1 MDNYA
6 IAENFSLLSKLM
18 DIHGDN
24 SFKARIYGA
33 AAFNIEKL
41 PNQLADTP
49 AEKIA
54 SIKGIGDS
62 TAKKI
67 AEMLETGKLGVLSE
81 YIEKTP
87 PGVIEMLNIKGIGP
101 KKIQTIWKEMGIESV
116 GELLYACNEN
126 RLTLYKGFGEK
137 TQANVQESI
146 EFYQSQQGHFLYAEA
161 EVIFPQINSYL
172 QKLFSPEK
180 VHVTGAYRRQA
191 LTIEE
196 MEFVI
201 LENNDVV
208 KPKFQTA
215 QPPELLEE
223 KENTIL
229 YKLKNGLKLRL
240 HTGKGMMDE
249 RLFCTS
255 CSEEFLTAFNK
266 TFSSI
271 KYSGKEIGDDSVF
284 TQAQIPVIP
293 AFMRETATVIEKAR
307 NLPAGRQVKNW
318 PDLIQPEDIKAI
330 IHSHSRWSDGD
341 NTLEQMAEEC
351 IKRGLEYLV
360 ISDHSKT
367 AVYANGLSEERIREQ
382 HRQIDLLNE
391 QYKDLSGGRQ
401 AFRIFKSIESDILG
415 DGSLDYT
422 NNILSTF
429 DLVIA
434 SVHSNL
440 KMSEEKAMMRLIKA
454 IENPYTTILGHMT
467 GRLLLSRNGYPVD
480 HKKIIDACAAN
491 HVVIE
496 LNAHPRRLDIDWRYI
511 DYAIDKGVLISI
523 DPDAHSLDGYND
535 IRYGV
540 LAAQKAG
547 LTKEQ
552 NLSSFSLK
560 EFEKFLADRKKKKK
574 I

>member
-6 IAENFSLLSKLM
+6 IADKFSLLSKLM

-41 PNQLADTP
+41 PMQLADTP
-49 AEKIA
+49 REKISA
-54 SIKGIGDS
+54 IKGIGDS

-67 AEMLETGKLGVLSE
+67 AEMLDTGELGVLNELIS
-81 YIEKTP
+81 KTP

-101 KKIQTIWKEMGIESV
+101 KKIQTIWKEMGIESI

-126 RLTLYKGFGEK
+126 RLTLYKGFGGK
-137 TQANVQESI
+137 TQQNVQEAI

-161 EVIFPQINSYL
+161 EVIFPQINGYL
-172 QKLFSPEK
+172 QKLFSPET
-180 VHVTGAYRRQA
+180 VHITGAYRKQA

-196 MEFVI
+196 MEFVV
-201 LENNDVV
+201 LENNDTI
-208 KPKFQTA
+208 KPKFHSA

-223 KENTIL
+223 KEDTIL

-240 HTGKGMMDE
+240 HTGKGKMDE
-249 RLFCTS
+249 RLFNTS
-255 CSEEFLTAFNK
+255 ASEEFLAAFK
-266 TFSSI
+266 KSFPSI
-271 KYSGKEIGDDSVF
+271 KFTGEEAGDDAVF
-284 TQAQIPVIP
+284 TQAKIPVIP
-293 AFMRETATVIEKAR
+293 AFMRETATIIEKAKK
-307 NLPAGRQVKNW
+307 NKLPV
-318 PDLIQPEDIKAI
+318 LIQTEDVKSI
-330 IHSHSRWSDGD
+330 IHSHSKWSDGT
-341 NTLEQMAEEC
+341 NTLEEMAEEC
-351 IKRGLEYLV
+351 IKRGMEYLV
-360 ISDHSKT
+360 ISDHSK
-367 AVYANGLSEERIREQ
+367 AAAYANGLTEERIREQ
-382 HRQIDLLNE
+382 HRQIDQLNE
-391 QYKDLSGGRQ
+391 QYKP
-401 AFRIFKSIESDILG
+401 FKIFKSIECDILG
-415 DGSLDYT
+415 DGSMDYT
-422 NNILSTF
+422 NKILSTF

-440 KMSEEKAMMRLIKA
+440 KMNEEKAMMRLMKA

-467 GRLLLSRNGYPVD
+467 GRLLLSRNGYTVD
-480 HKKIIDACAAN
+480 HRKIIDACAAN

-496 LNAHPRRLDIDWRYI
+496 LNAHPRRLDIDWKYI
-511 DYAIDKGVLISI
+511 DYALEKGVLISI
-523 DPDAHSLDGYND
+523 DPDAHALDGYDD

-560 EFEKFLADRKKKKK
+560 QFESFLAERKKKKN

>member
-6 IAENFSLLSKLM
+6 IAENFSLLSKLL

-67 AEMLETGKLGVLSE
+67 AEMLETGKLGVLGE

-101 KKIQTIWKEMGIESV
+101 KKIQTIWKEMGIESI

-161 EVIFPQINSYL
+161 EVIYPQINSYL

-196 MEFVI
+196 MEFVV
-201 LENNDVV
+201 LENNDTI

-240 HTGKGMMDE
+240 HSGKGMMDE
-249 RLFCTS
+249 RLFTTS
-255 CSEEFLTAFNK
+255 CSEDFLKAFQ
-266 TFSSI
+266 SSFPSV

-284 TQAQIPVIP
+284 TQANIPVIP
-293 AFMRETATVIEKAR
+293 AFLRETATIIEK
-307 NLPAGRQVKNW
+307 VKNKKLGK
-318 PDLIQPEDIKAI
+318 LIQPEDVKAI
-330 IHSHSRWSDGD
+330 IHSHSKWSDGD

-351 IKRGLEYLV
+351 IKKGLEYLV
-360 ISDHSKT
+360 ISDHSK
-367 AVYANGLSEERIREQ
+367 AAAYANGLTEERIREQ
-382 HRQIDLLNE
+382 HRQVDQLNE
-391 QYKDLSGGRQ
+391 QYKP
-401 AFRIFKSIESDILG
+401 FKIFKSIECDILG
-415 DGSLDYT
+415 DGSMDYS

-440 KMSEEKAMMRLIKA
+440 KMPEEKAMKRLMKA

-511 DYAIDKGVLISI
+511 EYAIDKGVLISI
-523 DPDAHSLDGYND
+523 DPDAHSLDGYDD

-547 LTKEQ
+547 LSKEQ
-552 NLSSFSLK
+552 NLSSFTLK

>member
-1 MDNYA
+1 
-6 IAENFSLLSKLM
+6 
-18 DIHGDN
+18 
-24 SFKARIYGA
+24 
-33 AAFNIEKL
+33 
-41 PNQLADTP
+41 
-49 AEKIA
+49 
-54 SIKGIGDS
+54 
-62 TAKKI
+62 
-67 AEMLETGKLGVLSE
+67 MLETGKLGVLNE
-81 YIEKTP
+81 YVEKTP

-101 KKIQTIWKEMGIESV
+101 KKIQTIWKEMGIESI

-146 EFYQSQQGHFLYAEA
+146 EFYQSQQEHFLYAEA
-161 EVIFPQINSYL
+161 EVIFPQINTYL

-196 MEFVI
+196 MEFVV
-201 LENNDVV
+201 LEDNDTI

-215 QPPELLEE
+215 QPPELLDE

-255 CSEEFLTAFNK
+255 CSEEFLAAFNK

-271 KYSGKEIGDDSVF
+271 KYSGQEIGDDSVF
-284 TQAQIPVIP
+284 TQAKIPVIP
-293 AFMRETATVIEKAR
+293 AFMRETATIIEKA
-307 NLPAGRQVKNW
+307 KNKKLGT
-318 PDLIQPEDIKAI
+318 LIQPEDVKAI

-351 IKRGLEYLV
+351 IKRGHEYLV

-391 QYKDLSGGRQ
+391 QYKP
-401 AFRIFKSIESDILG
+401 FKIFKSIESDILG
-415 DGSLDYT
+415 DGSMDYS

-429 DLVIA
+429 DLVIT

-440 KMSEEKAMMRLIKA
+440 KMSEEKAMMRLMRA

-511 DYAIDKGVLISI
+511 DYAMDKGVLISI

-547 LTKEQ
+547 VTKEQ
-552 NLSSFSLK
+552 NLSSFSLR
-560 EFEKFLADRKKKKK
+560 EFDKFLADRKKKKK